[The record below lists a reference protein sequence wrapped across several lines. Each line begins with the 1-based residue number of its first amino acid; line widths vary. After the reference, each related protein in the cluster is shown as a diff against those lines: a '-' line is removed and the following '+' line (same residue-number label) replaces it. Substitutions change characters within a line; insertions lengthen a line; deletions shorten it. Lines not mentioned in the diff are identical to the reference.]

1 MKIPKRILLNLLLS
15 LFLLGIMNHSF
26 AKEGESMLSKAN
38 KPFFS
43 VRYDLAG
50 CSYEIRINDVP
61 VESNKEGLP
70 LTSWSPA
77 DEWLQN
83 GANTISIYLLPTA
96 NSNYLVKEG
105 QDCEATVKFMV
116 GNFDAPREDEVPITK
131 IVYNSRAN
139 AISDDKA
146 NLDGSSKAGLFDSK
160 NKFVASENGDVKV
173 GDITFEKIK
182 NKYGDGVKISR
193 TINLKVLFPKWKW
206 LTSDQIPNKEET
218 KKELINQYQSLWNA
232 LNKKEVSKIKS
243 LFGERTKEYKKAFYN
258 KSDFDV
264 ASDMQK
270 SSNNNG
276 LQLGAFTP
284 KYEYLEVFGNGRL
297 ARLTLWDGSEAIYF
311 NYKDG
316 SASINYDLIFR
327 KQKGKWIITR

>member
-26 AKEGESMLSKAN
+26 AKEGESMLSKSN

-83 GANTISIYLLPTA
+83 GPNTISIYLLPTA

-105 QDCEATVKFMV
+105 QDCEANLKFMV
-116 GNFDAPREDEVPITK
+116 GNFDAPRKDEVPITT

-139 AISDDKA
+139 DITDASN

-160 NKFVASENGDVKV
+160 NKFAASENGDVKV

-193 TINLKVLFPKWKW
+193 TINLKVPFPKWRW
-206 LTSDQIPNKEET
+206 LASDQILNNEET
-218 KKELINQYQSLWNA
+218 KKELIVQYQNIWNA
-232 LNKKEVSKIKS
+232 LDKKDISKIKP
-243 LFGERTKEYKKAFYN
+243 LFKERIRELSKAYYTKNQFIAGITNE
-258 KSDFDV
+258 V
-264 ASDMQK
+264 E
-270 SSNNNG
+270 SN
-276 LQLGAFTP
+276 QIELGKFIP
-284 KYEYLEVFGNGRL
+284 KYAYLRIFGNGRL
-297 ARLTLWDGSEAIYF
+297 AKLVAWDGGAVIFF
-311 NYKDG
+311 NFKDG
-316 SASINYDLIFR
+316 SAHDDYNIIFR
-327 KQKGKWIITR
+327 KQDGKWIITR